1 MNMIILG
8 CGRVGSTLA
17 RRLHHDGHNVTVVDL
32 ASEAFRRLGSK
43 FRGQRVVG
51 NGLDRDVLER
61 AGFRSCDV
69 FVSVTQGD
77 NRNIMTAQIARHVYN
92 VERVLTRINDPIRAD
107 AYRQIGIVTICSPT
121 IISGLI
127 RDFLA
132 EDRWA
137 IEQDYNLNYIAMN
150 I

>member
-1 MNMIILG
+1 MNVIILG
-8 CGRVGSTLA
+8 CGRLGSTLA
-17 RRLHHDGHNVTVVDL
+17 RRMYHDGHNVTVIDL
-32 ASEAFRRLGSK
+32 TSEAFRRLGSK

-61 AGFRSCDV
+61 AGIKSCDV

-77 NRNIMTAQIARHVYN
+77 NRNIMTAQIAKNVYN
-92 VERVLTRINDPIRAD
+92 VERVITRINDPIRAD
-107 AYRQIGIVTICSPT
+107 AYRQMGIITICSPT

-127 RDFLA
+127 RDFLT
-132 EDRWA
+132 ENRWA
-137 IEQDYNLNYIAMN
+137 IEQDYNMNYIAMN

>member
-1 MNMIILG
+1 MNVIILG

-17 RRLHHDGHNVTVVDL
+17 RRLYHDGHNVTVIDL
-32 ASEAFRRLGSK
+32 AGEAFRRLGSRFK
-43 FRGQRVVG
+43 GQRVVG

-61 AGFRSCDV
+61 AGIKSCDV

-77 NRNIMTAQIARHVYN
+77 NRNIMTAQIAREVYK

-107 AYRQIGIVTICSPT
+107 AYRQLGLITICSPT
-121 IISGLI
+121 IISGLM
-127 RDFLA
+127 RDYLV

-137 IEQDYNLNYIAMN
+137 IEQDYNRDYIGMS